1 MFEDVLQKLLNAI
14 RIMLESFSIIMISH
28 IYRDLNMKAGRL
40 SKIELLLEPG
50 KLETEETIEN

>member
-14 RIMLESFSIIMISH
+14 RIMLESFSSTMISH
-28 IYRDLNMKAGRL
+28 IYRELNMKDGRL

-50 KLETEETIEN
+50 KLETEETTEN

>member
-14 RIMLESFSIIMISH
+14 RIMLESFSSIMISH
-28 IYRDLNMKAGRL
+28 IYRELNMKAGRL

-50 KLETEETIEN
+50 KLETEETTQN